1 MILQTSTTG
10 GFATLLLFL
19 LLPFLPTF
27 CLAVTKAMLEN
38 NGPDFDEVNHF
49 KNLDNTPM
57 CSATART
64 CSQIVDLALTHAL
77 SHFNELVLF

>member
-1 MILQTSTTG
+1 M
-10 GFATLLLFL
+10 LLLSL

-38 NGPDFDEVNHF
+38 DGPDFDEVNHF
-49 KNLDNTPM
+49 KNSDNTPM

-64 CSQIVDLALTHAL
+64 CSQIFDFASAHAL
-77 SHFNELVLF
+77 SVFKEFPFPGVTV